1 MRLKIRHKTTYSYAR
16 AVVLQPH
23 RMVLCPRGS
32 HELSVLATS
41 LSCSPTAELDWTQ
54 DVFGNLIATGT
65 FTEPAAELVITGV
78 MNVEQSAVAW
88 PVFRIAPAA
97 HSFPFAYSDDD
108 VINLGALL
116 VPEHAD
122 PDGTLQAWARAFVH
136 RTPTDTLS
144 LLKDINAG
152 ILGPV
157 AYRTRDEEGTQTALE
172 TLAKASGSC
181 RDIAAL
187 FIEAVRH
194 LGFGARAVS
203 GYLFDPD
210 AAAGDP
216 GSTHAWAEVYLPAA
230 GWIAFDP
237 THRRLGGASLIPVA
251 VARSNKQIMPI
262 VGGYVGAAEDFI
274 AMNVEV
280 KRHAR
285 VVTFRSGGPPDPSL
299 DSHTDSSRSL
309 RVEATILAQT
319 FSAMRLPHPPAVGLR
334 SSSASHPPFWTAG
347 SQKGPAAGV
356 PVHSGLQTS
365 RRCWLRS
372 RKQFKDFR

>member
-1 MRLKIRHKTTYSYAR
+1 MCAICAR
-16 AVVLQPH
+16 GRAPAV

-41 LSCSPTAELDWTQ
+41 LSCSPTAELNWTQ

-108 VINLGALL
+108 VTNLGALL

-187 FIEAVRH
+187 FIDAVRH
-194 LGFGARAVS
+194 LWLRR
-203 GYLFDPD
+203 PC
-210 AAAGDP
+210 
-216 GSTHAWAEVYLPAA
+216 
-230 GWIAFDP
+230 
-237 THRRLGGASLIPVA
+237 RLGLFVRPRRGRRRPWLDPCVGGGLSSRRRMDRVRPHAPPARRSQPDRGA

-280 KRHAR
+280 S
-285 VVTFRSGGPPDPSL
+285 VTQEL
-299 DSHTDSSRSL
+299 
-309 RVEATILAQT
+309 
-319 FSAMRLPHPPAVGLR
+319 
-334 SSSASHPPFWTAG
+334 
-347 SQKGPAAGV
+347 
-356 PVHSGLQTS
+356 
-365 RRCWLRS
+365 
-372 RKQFKDFR
+372 

>member
-23 RMVLCPRGS
+23 RMMLCPRGS
-32 HELSVLATS
+32 HELSVLSTS

-65 FTEPAAELVITGV
+65 FMEPAAELVITSV

-88 PVFRIAPAA
+88 PVFRIASAA

-108 VINLGALL
+108 VTNLGALL

-122 PDGTLQAWARAFVH
+122 PEGTLQTWARAFVH

-152 ILGPV
+152 ILGSV
-157 AYRTRDEEGTQTALE
+157 AYRTRDEEGTQTARE

-187 FIEAVRH
+187 FIDAVRH

-210 AAAGDP
+210 
-216 GSTHAWAEVYLPAA
+216 
-230 GWIAFDP
+230 AFDP

-262 VGGYVGAAEDFI
+262 IGGYVGAAEDFI

-280 KRHAR
+280 S
-285 VVTFRSGGPPDPSL
+285 VTQEL
-299 DSHTDSSRSL
+299 
-309 RVEATILAQT
+309 
-319 FSAMRLPHPPAVGLR
+319 
-334 SSSASHPPFWTAG
+334 
-347 SQKGPAAGV
+347 
-356 PVHSGLQTS
+356 
-365 RRCWLRS
+365 
-372 RKQFKDFR
+372 